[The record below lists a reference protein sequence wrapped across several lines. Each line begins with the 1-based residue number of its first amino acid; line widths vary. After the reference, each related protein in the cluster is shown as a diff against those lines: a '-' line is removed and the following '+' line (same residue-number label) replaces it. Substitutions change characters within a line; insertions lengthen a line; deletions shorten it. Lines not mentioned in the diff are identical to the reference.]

1 MRTLKNLDEP
11 QLSGLDYW
19 VSGAN
24 QYGYMRKRY
33 FGEKSYVLGARA
45 FVPVVG
51 MTVGFQDYFRIIC
64 LVDNCSKLCP
74 RDPNRI

>member
-1 MRTLKNLDEP
+1 M
-11 QLSGLDYW
+11 
-19 VSGAN
+19 
-24 QYGYMRKRY
+24 
-33 FGEKSYVLGARA
+33 SYVLGARA

>member
-1 MRTLKNLDEP
+1 MRTLKNLGEP

-33 FGEKSYVLGARA
+33 FGEKSYELC
-45 FVPVVG
+45 
-51 MTVGFQDYFRIIC
+51 TWSQS
-64 LVDNCSKLCP
+64 LCSSGWHDFWVSGLF
-74 RDPNRI
+74 